1 MKQNNNMKKKA
12 AVITSIILGAVLVV
26 GGAYYFF
33 HTNVKPETIVEA
45 TLAEKQESKGI
56 SEEAAKEEAV
66 QTDASETKE
75 ETVQETQI
83 IGTLDQQ
90 VDTIQPTAEVAAI
103 TEKETQVAQVAP
115 SKSSAASQQKPA
127 QKATPAAPK
136 SQASSKT
143 ATQPSAQAAA
153 SASQNSASENSGK
166 RELYLP
172 QGHYEERVV
181 KPAYTAYNVQAFEEP
196 VTETY
201 CVFYGNDGSVLKEFP
216 ASETKAYTD
225 ANGQYHDPLTEYGLY
240 VVRNHLGGGNWMVEQ
255 HQVDTIH
262 HEAQTG
268 LTEDEFNQY
277 LSTIKNRDGLV
288 YNKGTV
294 PAETERVF
302 VPNN

>member
-75 ETVQETQI
+75 TVQETQI

-127 QKATPAAPK
+127 QKTAPATPK
-136 SQASSKT
+136 SQASSKA
-143 ATQPSAQAAA
+143 ATQPTAQAAA

-181 KPAYTAYNVQAFEEP
+181 KSAYTAYNVQAFDEP

-268 LTEDEFNQY
+268 LTEEEFNQY

-294 PAETERVF
+294 PAETEQVF